1 MNKFVYKLLNWI
13 NKRNQNSMKLLKENK
28 DKINW
33 NWLSSNPSI
42 FELDYTQMR
51 HCEIKIL

>member
-51 HCEIKIL
+51 HCM

>member
-1 MNKFVYKLLNWI
+1 MNKSVYKLLNWI
-13 NKRNQNSMKLLKENK
+13 NERNQNSMKLLKENK

-42 FELDYTQMR
+42 FIFDYNQMR
-51 HCEIKIL
+51 HCM